1 MRRPGSRL
9 LLIAAPTLVLL
20 VAATVADRAVE
31 ASIRHL
37 RRAVVVRPDGSQL
50 VLLSALRQLKDP
62 TLRSFF
68 YQLAQDDDPGLRIHA
83 ILGLGEIDE
92 SGQIDP
98 WLIRQLASPEA
109 RYTVIATALGS
120 DLIDT
125 ARINV
130 LLDSEDLEPKSR
142 VLLSAALVAR
152 GEPLEAAA
160 LARLS
165 DNPSLITAGM
175 VACLLVQAGDETAFS
190 GYRARVAELP
200 ARSRNRHLVA
210 MFERIG
216 SHNLTETLDW
226 VVEMLS
232 DPNAD
237 PEVVAWG
244 LAVVLRLDA
253 PRGVP
258 LWSHALGDDP
268 QYGRCIRYARLL
280 LGAGAAVDP
289 AAYDRL
295 PAGDELIDRMVRAGK
310 AVSSGED
317 TCPALIDL
325 LRLAH
330 PNTAR
335 WVMKAAR
342 ELADEQAACVYGH
355 VIDSVEGDPDGRSV
369 RVELA
374 INATARLFAID
385 ADAVID
391 RLARAE
397 DNSLTQETML
407 MGLLESRSP
416 LAGEAARQV
425 KRIGFGRADSL
436 ALILI
441 AKHATRLTPQELS
454 ELGVVAAGGGR
465 ISEVLQTQAAWLYL
479 KHSSSIEKALAET
492 FAEATPH

>member
-109 RYTVIATALGS
+109 RYTVIANALGS

-190 GYRARVAELP
+190 GYRTRVAELP
-200 ARSRNRHLVA
+200 ASRRNRHLVV
-210 MFERIG
+210 MFELIG
-216 SHNLTETLDW
+216 SHKLTETLDW

-268 QYGRCIRYARLL
+268 PYGRCIRYARLL

-295 PAGDELIDRMVRAGK
+295 PTGDELPSLWRN
-310 AVSSGED
+310 SYFLD
-317 TCPALIDL
+317 TLKSI
-325 LRLAH
+325 
-330 PNTAR
+330 TF
-335 WVMKAAR
+335 
-342 ELADEQAACVYGH
+342 Q
-355 VIDSVEGDPDGRSV
+355 
-369 RVELA
+369 
-374 INATARLFAID
+374 
-385 ADAVID
+385 
-391 RLARAE
+391 
-397 DNSLTQETML
+397 
-407 MGLLESRSP
+407 LE
-416 LAGEAARQV
+416 
-425 KRIGFGRADSL
+425 K
-436 ALILI
+436 
-441 AKHATRLTPQELS
+441 
-454 ELGVVAAGGGR
+454 
-465 ISEVLQTQAAWLYL
+465 
-479 KHSSSIEKALAET
+479 
-492 FAEATPH
+492 